1 MCLLIPAEIS
11 TLLTSLTW
19 VLCET
24 GAPCEDGIVIC
35 GTRGIVV
42 PGCDW
47 PRSDVAEA
55 KNHAADIAKDSLLI

>member
-1 MCLLIPAEIS
+1 
-11 TLLTSLTW
+11 

-55 KNHAADIAKDSLLI
+55 KNHAANIAKDSLLI